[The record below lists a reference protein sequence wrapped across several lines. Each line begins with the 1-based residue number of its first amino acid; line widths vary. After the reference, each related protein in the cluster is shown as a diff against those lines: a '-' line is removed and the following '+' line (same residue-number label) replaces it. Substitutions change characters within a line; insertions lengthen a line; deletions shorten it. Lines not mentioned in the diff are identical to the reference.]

1 LTSGGPIPYSTLS
14 MGIPDGVKVVAVNR
28 RARFDYSVDE
38 TFECGVC
45 LLGTEVKSIKDG
57 KLSFPDAFAE
67 VRSGEVWLRNFR
79 ISEYPFSPSSF
90 QHDPDR
96 LKKLLLRAQEIKR
109 IDRRVREKGYT
120 LIPLSIYLK
129 RGLIKIEL
137 GLCKGKKLFDKRAD
151 IRERDLDRDMRRDL
165 RRRNED

>member
-1 LTSGGPIPYSTLS
+1 MSIPE
-14 MGIPDGVKVVAVNR
+14 GAKVLAVNR
-28 RARFDYSVDE
+28 RARYDYSIDE
-38 TFECGVC
+38 DFECGIS

-67 VRSGEVWLRNFR
+67 VRNGEVWMRNFR
-79 ISEYPFSPSSF
+79 ISEYVFSPSAF

-96 LKKLLLRAQEIKR
+96 LKKLLLHAQEIKR

-120 LIPLSIYLK
+120 LIPLSVYLK

-137 GLCKGKKLFDKRAD
+137 GLCKGKKNFDKRAD
-151 IRERDLDRDMRRDL
+151 IRERDLDRDMLRDL
-165 RRRNED
+165 SRRNKG

>member
-1 LTSGGPIPYSTLS
+1 MSIPE
-14 MGIPDGVKVVAVNR
+14 GVKIVAVNK
-28 RARFDYSVDE
+28 RARYDYAIDE

-67 VRSGEVWLRNFR
+67 VRNGEVWMRNFR
-79 ISEYPFSPSSF
+79 ISEYVFSSAAF

-96 LKKLLLRAQEIKR
+96 QKKLLLHAQEIKR

-120 LIPLSIYLK
+120 LIPLSVYLK
-129 RGLIKIEL
+129 RGLVKIEL
-137 GLCKGKKLFDKRAD
+137 GLCKGKKLYDKRAD
-151 IRERDLDRDMRRDL
+151 IREKDLDRDMRRAL
-165 RRRNED
+165 RRRNEG

>member
-1 LTSGGPIPYSTLS
+1 MSIPE
-14 MGIPDGVKVVAVNR
+14 GVKVVAVNR

-38 TFECGVC
+38 TFECGIC

-57 KLSFPDAFAE
+57 KVSFPDAFAE
-67 VRSGEVWLRNFR
+67 VRGQRGMDAQLPYLGIR
-79 ISEYPFSPSSF
+79 ILVVAAF

-96 LKKLLLRAQEIKR
+96 LKKLLLHAQEIKR

-137 GLCKGKKLFDKRAD
+137 GLCKGKKMYDKRSD
-151 IRERDLDRDMRRDL
+151 IRERDIDRDMRRDL